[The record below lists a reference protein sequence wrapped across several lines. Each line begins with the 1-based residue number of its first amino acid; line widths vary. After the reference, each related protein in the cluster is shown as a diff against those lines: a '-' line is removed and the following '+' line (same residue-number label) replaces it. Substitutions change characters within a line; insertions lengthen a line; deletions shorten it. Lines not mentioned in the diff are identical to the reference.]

1 MRTPRPNRNR
11 NRNLDLDLDLIPE
24 RDAHFHSRAQV
35 TLTLGG
41 SGGLRALCH
50 LGVLA
55 AYERAE
61 IPLRLLVGA
70 GSGAIPA
77 AAYALQP
84 DAARLREI
92 AVSTLLSK
100 TFRASPLLRT
110 LVAQE
115 RRPSSYFGSL
125 LRTMRRFLHLG
136 SLSASRSLLASDVLE
151 KLIAAFVPDA
161 GTFPTAIGLRLVALD
176 LISGRELVMRQGDLR
191 RAVLA
196 SASMASF
203 FPPVEWNG
211 ALLVNPGPMITAP
224 VTAARRESPAGD
236 VVVAVDASGPPPP
249 REQYNCAVDVVLR
262 VHQAC
267 AGLLNEQ
274 LLDHADL
281 VLRPATP
288 DEGPASLGADWVE
301 ALIDAGRRAAEQSL
315 GTLWRQLLSG
325 FDRVLADV
333 ACRRDFIA
341 REKLDACVR
350 ETLRGPGTTLHE
362 VFLRRGVVA
371 PQLLG
376 VMMELVQRK
385 LAAERL
391 GTAAGRN
398 GKASVTRQAPAE
410 PQRAGL
416 EQTHAKQQ

>member
-1 MRTPRPNRNR
+1 MRTPPPNRNR
-11 NRNLDLDLDLIPE
+11 NLIPE
-24 RDAHFHSRAQV
+24 RDAHSRSQV

-50 LGVLA
+50 LGVLEV
-55 AYERAE
+55 YERAE

-92 AVSTLLSK
+92 AMSYLLSK
-100 TFRASPLLRT
+100 SFRASPLMRT

-115 RRPSSYFGSL
+115 RRPNSYFGSL
-125 LRTMRRFLHLG
+125 LRTMQRFLRLG
-136 SLSASRSLLASDVLE
+136 SLSASRSLLASNVLE

-161 GTFPTAIGLRLVALD
+161 EAFPAAIGLRLVALD
-176 LISGRELVMRQGDLR
+176 LISGRELVMREGDVR

-196 SASMASF
+196 CASMASF

-211 ALLVNPGPMITAP
+211 ALLVNPGPMMTAP

-236 VVVAVDASGPPPP
+236 VVVAVDASGPPPSQ
-249 REQYNCAVDVVLR
+249 EQYNCAVDVVLR

-281 VLRPATP
+281 VLRPEP
-288 DEGPASLGADWVE
+288 DFGAASLGEDWVE

-315 GTLWRQLLSG
+315 GTLWHQLLSG
-325 FDRVLADV
+325 FDRVLAEV

-341 REKLDACVR
+341 RKTLDACVR

-391 GTAAGRN
+391 GTEIVGRNGN

-410 PQRAGL
+410 PKRAGL
-416 EQTHAKQQ
+416 GRTHAKQ